1 MDRYIT
7 INDKKYPF
15 KEGETILMVAERNN
29 IHIPVLCY
37 IKDIAETGACR
48 ICLVEVEGVPQPV
61 ASCSAFATDGMV
73 VHTDTDEV
81 KKHRLGALEFILLK
95 HPLKCGVCEN
105 AEDCVLRELARQ
117 MGLSEVTDVQ
127 EEERHPLQDWNM
139 LLYDR
144 DACVLCMRCVN
155 VCRDVAGCD
164 AIDVVARG
172 NNAHIEPVQ
181 EPLNCDFCGICVDNC
196 PVGAI
201 KDKPFTDSL
210 KVWELE
216 YINTTCSF
224 CSVGCKVNYGVYQNQ
239 IHRTRL
245 SSGTSICSKGRYGF
259 KFLDIDKRI
268 KSPLIKKDGVFTKT
282 DWHDAMDKVYRGLTE
297 YGVENSLIIA
307 GGWLSNEELF
317 SYKALADKTGM
328 KFITEAEVYFGR
340 FARLFKEKF
349 GHYESVGTLEEVE
362 SSDVIFVIGADFAR
376 ENVGVKWSVI
386 KAVRKNNAKIITIG
400 LQRYDY
406 EERTFLSLI
415 ADYADFAGEFEKI
428 KSSDK
433 SIYTALRKQ
442 ISSNAKI
449 SIIAGNEYFCGEKQL
464 ESILS
469 FADYIGKDK
478 LRAFILTYDKFN
490 YVGSLYAGSL
500 TIDEAVSAAPKAVF
514 ALAVNPSIGK
524 NEELM
529 HLIENAEFYATPDMF
544 LTGTVN
550 NADVVLPVMSVL
562 ETNGTAVSMDGRLL
576 RTKKVVQSPV
586 NCKSNLEIAHILGD
600 YFRKK
605 IDKDAENVFKQIALG
620 LGFNADDYES
630 TEEVYRIKEK
640 IFNKTEYSY
649 IEPENMESIV
659 YVNPRHH
666 EGVLTKII
674 FASEE
679 ENYPNFPEIE
689 TYISPGY
696 ARSGNILD
704 NIAKGVKLI
713 PR

>member
-7 INDKKYPF
+7 INDNKYPF

-37 IKDIAETGACR
+37 IRDIAETGACR

-73 VHTDTDEV
+73 VHTDTEEV
-81 KKHRLGALEFILLK
+81 KKHRLKALEFILLK
-95 HPLKCGVCEN
+95 HPLKCGICEN

-117 MGLSEVTDVQ
+117 MGLSEVTDVA
-127 EEERHPLQDWNM
+127 EVEHNPLQDWNM

-172 NNAHIEPVQ
+172 NNAHIEPVN
-181 EPLNCDFCGICVDNC
+181 EPLNCDFCGMCVDSC

-224 CSVGCKVNYGVYQNQ
+224 CPVGCKINYGVHQNQ

-245 SSGTSICSKGRYGF
+245 SCGTSICSKGRYGF
-259 KFLDIDKRI
+259 KFLDIEKRI
-268 KSPLIKKDGVFTKT
+268 KSPLVKKDGVFTKT
-282 DWHDAMDKVYRGLTE
+282 DWHDAMDKVYHGLTK

-317 SYKALADKTGM
+317 SYKSLADKTGM
-328 KFITEAEVYFGR
+328 KFITEAEVYFGS

-386 KAVRKNNAKIITIG
+386 KAIRKNNAKVITIG

-406 EERTFLSLI
+406 EERTYLSLI

-433 SIYTALRKQ
+433 NIYTALRKQ

-464 ESILS
+464 ASILS
-469 FADYIGKDK
+469 FADYIGQDK

-490 YVGSLYAGSL
+490 YVGSLYAGGL
-500 TIDEAVSAAPKAVF
+500 TIDEAVKASPKAVF

-550 NADVVLPVMSVL
+550 NADVVLPVTAVL
-562 ETNGTAVSMDGRLL
+562 ETNGTAVSLDGRLL
-576 RTKKVVQSPV
+576 RTKKVVHSPV
-586 NCKSNLEIAHILGD
+586 NSKSNLEIAHILGD

-605 IDKDAENVFKQIALG
+605 IDKDAENVFKQIAESLG
-620 LGFNADDYES
+620 YHADDYED
-630 TEEVYRIKEK
+630 TEEVYRAKDK
-640 IFNKTEYSY
+640 IFNKTEYTY
-649 IEPENMESIV
+649 TEPVQTERIV

-666 EGVLTKII
+666 EGVLTKMI
-674 FASEE
+674 FTYEE

-689 TYISPGY
+689 KYISPGY
-696 ARSGNILD
+696 ARSGNISD
-704 NIAKGVKLI
+704 NLAKGVKLI

>member
-7 INDKKYPF
+7 INDKRYPF

-73 VHTDTDEV
+73 VRTDTEEV
-81 KKHRLGALEFILLK
+81 KKHRLKALEFILLK
-95 HPLKCGVCEN
+95 HPLKCGICEN

-127 EEERHPLQDWNM
+127 EEEHHPLQDWNM

-172 NNAHIEPVQ
+172 NNAHIEPVE
-181 EPLNCDFCGICVDNC
+181 EPLNCDFCGMCVDSC

-224 CSVGCKVNYGVYQNQ
+224 CPVGCKINYGVHQNQ

-245 SSGTSICSKGRYGF
+245 SCGTFICSKGRYGF

-268 KSPLIKKDGVFTKT
+268 KSPLVKKNGSFVKT
-282 DWHDAMDKVYRGLTE
+282 DWHDAMDKIYHGLTE

-340 FARLFKEKF
+340 FARFFKEKF
-349 GHYESVGTLEEVE
+349 GHYESVGTLSEVE

-386 KAVRKNNAKIITIG
+386 KAIRKNNAKVITIG

-433 SIYTALRKQ
+433 NIYTALRKQ

-469 FADYIGKDK
+469 FADYIGRDK
-478 LRAFILTYDKFN
+478 LRAFILTYDKYN
-490 YVGSLYAGSL
+490 YAGSLYAGGL

-514 ALAVNPSIGK
+514 ALAVNPSAGK

-550 NADVVLPVMSVL
+550 NADVVLPVKSVL
-562 ETNGTAVSMDGRLL
+562 ETDGTAVSMDGRLL
-576 RTKKVVQSPV
+576 RMKMVVQSPV
-586 NCKSNLEIAHILGD
+586 NSKSNLEIAHILGD

-605 IDKDAENVFKQIALG
+605 IDKDAANVFKQIALN
-620 LGFNADDYES
+620 LGFNQDDYEG
-630 TEEVYRIKEK
+630 TEEVYRVKEK
-640 IFNKTEYSY
+640 IFNKTEYLY
-649 IEPENMESIV
+649 KEPEHKECIV

-666 EGVLTKII
+666 EGVLTKMI
-674 FASEE
+674 FTQED

-689 TYISPGY
+689 KQISPGY
-696 ARSGNILD
+696 TRHGNILD
-704 NIAKGVKLI
+704 NIAKGVKLV

>member
-1 MDRYIT
+1 
-7 INDKKYPF
+7 
-15 KEGETILMVAERNN
+15 
-29 IHIPVLCY
+29 
-37 IKDIAETGACR
+37 
-48 ICLVEVEGVPQPV
+48 
-61 ASCSAFATDGMV
+61 
-73 VHTDTDEV
+73 
-81 KKHRLGALEFILLK
+81 
-95 HPLKCGVCEN
+95 
-105 AEDCVLRELARQ
+105 
-117 MGLSEVTDVQ
+117 
-127 EEERHPLQDWNM
+127 
-139 LLYDR
+139 
-144 DACVLCMRCVN
+144 
-155 VCRDVAGCD
+155 
-164 AIDVVARG
+164 
-172 NNAHIEPVQ
+172 
-181 EPLNCDFCGICVDNC
+181 
-196 PVGAI
+196 
-201 KDKPFTDSL
+201 
-210 KVWELE
+210 
-216 YINTTCSF
+216 
-224 CSVGCKVNYGVYQNQ
+224 
-239 IHRTRL
+239 
-245 SSGTSICSKGRYGF
+245 
-259 KFLDIDKRI
+259 
-268 KSPLIKKDGVFTKT
+268 
-282 DWHDAMDKVYRGLTE
+282 
-297 YGVENSLIIA
+297 
-307 GGWLSNEELF
+307 
-317 SYKALADKTGM
+317 M

-349 GHYESVGTLEEVE
+349 GHYESAGTLEKVE

-386 KAVRKNNAKIITIG
+386 KAIRKNNAKVITIG

-433 SIYTALRKQ
+433 NIYTALRKQ

-469 FADYIGKDK
+469 FADYIGQDK

-490 YVGSLYAGSL
+490 YVGSLYAGGL

-514 ALAVNPSIGK
+514 ALAVNPSTGK

-562 ETNGTAVSMDGRLL
+562 ETNGTAVSLDGRLL
-576 RTKKVVQSPV
+576 HTKKVVQSPV

-605 IDKDAENVFKQIALG
+605 IDKDAENVFKQIALS

-630 TEEVYRIKEK
+630 TEKVYRVKEK

-649 IEPENMESIV
+649 IEPEHIERIV

-689 TYISPGY
+689 KYISPGY
-696 ARSGNILD
+696 ARSGSILD